1 MKYRLNKIPAIIVL
15 AILLIPAQVLPASS
29 DGLKKHGKDKQEII
43 RILTLGDSN
52 GALPFGWPNQLR
64 DIRPNDT
71 IFNISIS
78 GNTIGFVNNGRRS
91 LNTLANIRDYMEK
104 AFTGLGTIDRVVIM
118 LGTNDCK
125 SVFSDSLSLVPGNMK
140 KLLSE
145 ITLIS
150 KRHRNSPVIYVV
162 SPPPFGPD
170 EMLDDKY
177 KGGMERVACLNDM
190 LEDVADESDA
200 IFINTC
206 DILSPVFSHLTPDG
220 VHLNA
225 EGQRMIALIINENL
239 KY

>member
-1 MKYRLNKIPAIIVL
+1 MKHRFSKLLTIIFLALLLVSTQVIPAS
-15 AILLIPAQVLPASS
+15 P
-29 DGLKKHGKDKQEII
+29 DGTKKHGITKHKVL

-64 DIRPNDT
+64 EARPNDT
-71 IFNISIS
+71 IFNISSS
-78 GNTIGFVNNGRRS
+78 GNTIGFINNGRRS
-91 LNTLANIRDYMEK
+91 LNTLANIGDYMEK

-125 SVFSDSLSLVPGNMK
+125 SVFSDSLSFVPGNMK

-145 ITLIS
+145 INLIS
-150 KRHRNSPVIYVV
+150 KRHRSSPVIYVV

-190 LEDVADESDA
+190 LEDVADESGA
-200 IFINTC
+200 FFINTC